1 MNFKANAN
9 STKAR
14 TTFKVFI
21 QPPDFGNVL
30 SIPGKKAKRVNG
42 TAIPREKPS
51 IPMIGFKKEPSAEP
65 NATAPAMGNVQ
76 ENETNTK
83 VNAMKN
89 TPTTPPLL
97 SILADLLIQLLGSA
111 ISK

>member
-1 MNFKANAN
+1 M
-9 STKAR
+9 
-14 TTFKVFI
+14 FI

-42 TAIPREKPS
+42 TAIPREKPN
-51 IPMIGFKKEPSAEP
+51 IPMIGFKNDPSAEP
-65 NATAPAMGNVQ
+65 KATAPAIGKVQ

-89 TPTTPPLL
+89 TPIIPPLL
-97 SILADLLIQLLGSA
+97 SILADLLIQLLGKA